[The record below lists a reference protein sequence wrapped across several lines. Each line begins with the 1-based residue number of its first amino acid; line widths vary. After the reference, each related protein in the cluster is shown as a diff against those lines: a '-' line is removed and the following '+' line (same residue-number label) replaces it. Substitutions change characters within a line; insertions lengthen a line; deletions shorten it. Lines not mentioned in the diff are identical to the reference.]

1 MTMTRNRIMLMLWF
15 AVLATTTTAQ
25 SMIHTVDSVLE
36 RCRTQSLLLAA
47 TLEKSDGLLPRTWEN
62 GQLKTCTYR
71 DWTAGFF
78 AGTLWY
84 LYELQPDYRLRYYAQ
99 LYTERMKP
107 ASRLTST
114 HDVGFML
121 NSSYGNAY
129 RITGEPQ
136 FMDVL
141 HDGAVNL
148 ASRFNPTVDAIKSWN
163 KRKNWQY
170 PVIIDNMMNL
180 ELLCNVGK
188 LYCDTTLTNVANRH
202 ALTTLRNHFRA
213 DGSCYHVVSYDTIS
227 GKPEAHQTY
236 QGYSDNSAWARGQ
249 AWALYG
255 YTMMYQQT
263 RRKEYLDQARRV
275 ARFIADHPR
284 LPADAVPYWD
294 FDAPDIPNAKRDAS
308 AAAVM
313 ASAYI
318 ELSQLDTTLDSHR
331 WLKLGQKMV
340 ASLSSPVYMA
350 NEGEL
355 GGFILKHSVANM
367 PKRSEVDVPL
377 PYADYYFVEALVRL
391 KWLYAGQQE
400 RKEWVSMLDRIAKP
414 VMENMAVATLK
425 ANMHY
430 ESIGGEKCHPV
441 SYLEAF
447 GRTVCGIAPWLEL
460 GADTTAEGRL
470 RAKYIDIT
478 LRGLAN
484 AVNPDSPDFLDFN
497 NPCKQPLVDAAFLC
511 QGLERA
517 PRQLLGRLD
526 KVTKQRLVKELKSSR
541 VIKPNE
547 SNWTLFASMIE
558 ATLLDL
564 TGECDSSRLWH
575 GVNRFMREGWYKGDA
590 MYGDGR
596 QFHLDFYNSIV
607 IHPMLADVLAV
618 MGRHGYDVDNLI
630 RAENMRQRRFTEEQ
644 EHVIAPDG
652 SYPAI
657 GRSITYRFGVFHG
670 LARAVLCNVLS
681 PRLAPAQVRSAMTA
695 VMRRQMSRPATFDNK
710 GWLTVGFAGHQ
721 PLMSESYINTGS
733 EYMCMAFFL
742 PLGLPATDE
751 FWSAPYAEWTNLKA
765 WRGIDVGA
773 DHALRDN

>member
-1 MTMTRNRIMLMLWF
+1 MKRKNLIL
-15 AVLATTTTAQ
+15 LAWLTLSATATDAQ
-25 SMIHTVDSVLE
+25 PILQTVDSALE
-36 RCRTQSLLLAA
+36 RCTKQTLLLARS
-47 TLEKSDGLLPRTWEN
+47 LENQEGLLPKTWED

-84 LYELQPDYRLRYYAQ
+84 LYELQPDYRLRYYAE
-99 LYTERMKP
+99 LYTHRMEP
-107 ASRLTST
+107 ARRLTST

-136 FMDVL
+136 YMDVL
-141 HDGAVNL
+141 RDGARNL
-148 ASRFNPTVDAIKSWN
+148 AARFNPTVGAIKSWN

-180 ELLCNVGK
+180 ELLCDVGL
-188 LYCDTTLTNVANRH
+188 LYCDTMLLYVANQH
-202 ALTTLRNHFRA
+202 AITTLHNHFREDA
-213 DGSCYHVVSYDTIS
+213 SCFHVVSYDTIT
-227 GKPEAHQTY
+227 GRPEAHQTH
-236 QGYSDNSAWARGQ
+236 QGYSDASAWARGQ

-255 YTMMYQQT
+255 YTMMYRET
-263 RRKEYLDQARRV
+263 HRSEYLNQARRV
-275 ARFIADHPR
+275 ARFIANHPR

-294 FDAPDIPNAKRDAS
+294 FDAPDIPNPQRDAS

-318 ELSQLDTTLDSHR
+318 ELSQLDTIAEASR
-331 WLKLGQKMV
+331 WLSLGEKMV
-340 ASLSSPVYMA
+340 SSLSSPAYMA
-350 NEGEL
+350 GEGEQ
-355 GGFILKHSVANM
+355 GGFILKHSVANL
-367 PKRSEVDVPL
+367 PKHNEVDVPL
-377 PYADYYFVEALVRL
+377 PYADYYYVEALVRL
-391 KWLYAGQQE
+391 KRLFAGQQE
-400 RKEWVSMLDRIAKP
+400 RKEWVGMLDRIAKP
-414 VMENMAVATLK
+414 VMENMAAATLK

-430 ESIGGEKCHPV
+430 ESIGGEKRHPV

-460 GADTTAEGRL
+460 GADQTSEGKL
-470 RAKYIDIT
+470 RGYYIDLA

-484 AVNPDSPDFLDFN
+484 AVDPKSPDHLDFN

-517 PRQLLGRLD
+517 PRQLISRLD
-526 KVTKQRLVKELKSSR
+526 KTTRQRLVAELKSSR

-547 SNWTLFASMIE
+547 SNWTLFASMVE

-564 TGECDSSRLWH
+564 TGQCDSSRLWH
-575 GVNRFMREGWYKGDA
+575 GINSFMREGWYKGDA

-607 IHPMLADVLAV
+607 IHPMLADILSVLKRHDYAV
-618 MGRHGYDVDNLI
+618 DSLVEV
-630 RAENMRQRRFTEEQ
+630 ENKRLRRFSEEQ
-644 EHVIAPDG
+644 ERVIGPDG

-670 LARAVLCNVLS
+670 LARAVLCNTLS
-681 PRLAPAQVRSAMTA
+681 TRLKPGQVRSAMTA
-695 VMRRQMSRPATFDNK
+695 VMRRQMSRPATFDSE

-721 PLMSESYINTGS
+721 PRMSEAYINTGS
-733 EYMCMAFFL
+733 EYMCTAFFL
-742 PLGLPATDE
+742 PLGLPATDD
-751 FWSAPYAEWTNLKA
+751 FWTAPYAEWTNRKA